1 MSIVGMILQEAV
13 FVTMFAGLFGLIAG
27 LGLLEIVSPQV
38 DSDFIKFPQVDF
50 PIALTTVFLLV
61 FAGALAGF
69 IPASRA
75 AKIKPIV
82 ALREE

>member
-13 FVTMFAGLFGLIAG
+13 FITMLAGLLGLIVG
-27 LGLLEIVSPQV
+27 LGVLEVVGPQI
-38 DSDFIKFPQVDF
+38 DSDFIRYPQVNF
-50 PIALTTVFLLV
+50 NIALTTVFLLV

-69 IPASRA
+69 IPAYRA

-82 ALREE
+82 ALRDE